1 MEKSMAFKPN
11 YQQERGN
18 RNRAKEQKKQE
29 KLRRLQEGSAR
40 RKGVGEDGEET
51 MLPAEGEG
59 VSEGE
64 ALASEPTASETK
76 TE

>member
-1 MEKSMAFKPN
+1 MAFKPN

-18 RNRAKEQKKQE
+18 RDRAKEQKKQE

-40 RKGVGEDGEET
+40 RKGVGEDGGET
-51 MLPAEGEG
+51 VLQAEGEG
-59 VSEGE
+59 VSEGG
-64 ALASEPTASETK
+64 ALSSGSTASETK